1 MWNIGIRARTLNLLL
16 PKTASGVVQHA
27 IDPEE
32 ETTSPY
38 ERRETGE
45 SEREATSPEL
55 RVAIG

>member
-27 IDPEE
+27 IDPED

-38 ERRETGE
+38 ERHAGE
-45 SEREATSPEL
+45 SEREASSPEL